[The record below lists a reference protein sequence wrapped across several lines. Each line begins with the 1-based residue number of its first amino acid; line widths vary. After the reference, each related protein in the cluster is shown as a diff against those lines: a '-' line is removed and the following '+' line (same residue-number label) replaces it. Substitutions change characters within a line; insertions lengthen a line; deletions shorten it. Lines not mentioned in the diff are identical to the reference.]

1 MTQSTLNQYS
11 VLPPISG
18 NLTMNNNLR
27 SVGSANS
34 ALKDLPQPIKDQ
46 VISNNETKP
55 RDIPQLNLNNATQN
69 IYEQQRPPPPPPP
82 PMMIN
87 EDTYLPEEPVLLTD
101 YEEERLSEQI
111 RSQLANLITVERLKL
126 FYQELSAYDPHVTGY
141 VHYSNIQLVAS
152 QLGVRLVFFHLTK
165 LLLFFVVKFTTR
177 YTSFCDV

>member
-1 MTQSTLNQYS
+1 MTKTTLNQYS

-34 ALKDLPQPIKDQ
+34 ALKDLPRPIKDQ

-55 RDIPQLNLNNATQN
+55 RDIPPLNFNNATQN
-69 IYEQQRPPPPPPP
+69 IYEQQQRPPPPPPPPP

-152 QLGVRLVFFHLTK
+152 QLGVRLIFFSFNET
-165 LLLFFVVKFTTR
+165 VVILC
-177 YTSFCDV
+177 S